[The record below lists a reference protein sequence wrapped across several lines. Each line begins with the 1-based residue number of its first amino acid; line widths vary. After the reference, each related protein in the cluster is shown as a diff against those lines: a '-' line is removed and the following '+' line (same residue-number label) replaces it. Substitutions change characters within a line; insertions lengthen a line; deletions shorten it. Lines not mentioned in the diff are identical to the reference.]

1 MKGFV
6 TGVLT
11 TLVIGAGIGLGMVYG
26 GKVDVAAD
34 SPHSDLIF
42 SLLETA
48 REKSI
53 DQSVK
58 DISVPVNL
66 ADKERIRR
74 GAGNYDAMCAS
85 CHLAPGA
92 KNSEIRMG
100 LYPTPPDLSTLDE
113 PSTAEAARKF
123 WVIKHGIKASAMPAW
138 SKGGMDDE
146 TIWDMVA
153 FLQAMPGLTQARYSE
168 LVEASDG
175 HSHGG
180 LMESETM
187 HGQVGGAATAPV
199 QATGRGGHDN
209 SDGHSH
215 GGLMESEP
223 LPGQNR
229 GATTPPVQEKRRG
242 GHDNSD
248 GHAH

>member
-11 TLVIGAGIGLGMVYG
+11 TLIVGAGIGLGMVYG

-42 SLLETA
+42 HLLETA

-53 DQSVK
+53 DRGVK

-92 KNSEIRMG
+92 ENSEIRMG
-100 LYPTPPDLSTLDE
+100 LYPTPPDLSAILDA
-113 PSTAEAARKF
+113 PSTAESARQF
-123 WVIKHGIKASAMPAW
+123 WVIKHGIKASGMPAW
-138 SKGGMDDE
+138 SKGGIEDAA
-146 TIWDMVA
+146 IWDMVA
-153 FLQAMPGLTQARYSE
+153 FLQAMPGLTPADYGE

-180 LMESETM
+180 LVEGAPM
-187 HGQVGGAATAPV
+187 HGQGGASPSAPV
-199 QATGRGGHDN
+199 KARGGHDN
-209 SDGHSH
+209 SDGH
-215 GGLMESEP
+215 
-223 LPGQNR
+223 
-229 GATTPPVQEKRRG
+229 
-242 GHDNSD
+242 GH
-248 GHAH
+248 

>member
-11 TLVIGAGIGLGMVYG
+11 TLVAGAGIGLAVVYG

-34 SPHSDLIF
+34 SPHSALIF

-53 DQSVK
+53 DQGVK
-58 DISVPVNL
+58 GLSVPVNL
-66 ADKERIRR
+66 ADKDRIRR
-74 GAGNYDAMCAS
+74 GAGNYDAMCVS

-92 KNSEIRMG
+92 ENSEIRMG

-113 PSTAEAARKF
+113 ASTEAAARKF
-123 WVIKHGIKASAMPAW
+123 WVIKHGIKASGMPAW
-138 SKGGMDDE
+138 SKGGIEDE
-146 TIWDMVA
+146 AIWDMVA
-153 FLQAMPGLTQARYSE
+153 FLQQMPALSAGQYLA
-168 LVEASDG
+168 LVESSDG

-180 LMESETM
+180 ITDIKDM
-187 HGQVGGAATAPV
+187 HGEQSATTTAPLK
-199 QATGRGGHDN
+199 AR
-209 SDGHSH
+209 
-215 GGLMESEP
+215 
-223 LPGQNR
+223 
-229 GATTPPVQEKRRG
+229 

>member
-6 TGVLT
+6 TGVLF
-11 TLVIGAGIGLGMVYG
+11 TLVVGSGIGLAMVYG

-53 DQSVK
+53 DQGVK
-58 DISVPVNL
+58 NLSVPVNL
-66 ADKERIRR
+66 ADKDRIRR
-74 GAGNYDAMCAS
+74 GAGNYDAMCVQ

-100 LYPTPPDLSTLDE
+100 LYPTPTDLSTLDE

-123 WVIKHGIKASAMPAW
+123 WVIKHGIKASGMPSW
-138 SKGGMDDE
+138 SKGGMEDE
-146 TIWDMVA
+146 AIWDMVA
-153 FLQAMPGLTQARYSE
+153 FLQQMPALKAEQYAA
-168 LVEASDG
+168 LVESSDG

-180 LMESETM
+180 TASGEAM
-187 HGQVGGAATAPV
+187 HEEPMPTAKPAAV
-199 QATGRGGHDN
+199 
-209 SDGHSH
+209 
-215 GGLMESEP
+215 
-223 LPGQNR
+223 
-229 GATTPPVQEKRRG
+229 KRG